1 MNIQPFKVHIP
12 ETALQD
18 LHERLARTRWPDE
31 VPNTGWEYGTNLAYL
46 KELVHY
52 WQTQFDWR
60 AQEEMM
66 NQFAHF
72 RADFDGFGI
81 HFIHEKGKG
90 PDPLPIII
98 THGWPSSFLEMLKI
112 IPLLTDPENHGG
124 KAEDSFDVIVPSLP
138 GYGFSDK
145 PAKRGMTISRIAN
158 IWARL
163 MTEALGYDRFAAQGG
178 DHGASVTEQLA
189 ASHSDSLVGIHLD
202 MVPVHH
208 VFERPPIEELSQSEK
223 EYLQQLELWLQEEG
237 GYAMIQGTKPQTLAY
252 ALNDSPTGLAAWIV
266 EKFRSWSDCNGSVE
280 KRFTKD
286 ELITNITLYWV
297 TETVNAASRL
307 YYEAA
312 HDHNYIHPKHQ
323 RRRRSD
329 VKTAFAIFP
338 KDILTAPRQWAER
351 WFNVMRWTEMP
362 RGGHFAAMEEPKLL
376 ANDIITFFHPLRSPK
391 T

>member
-1 MNIQPFKVHIP
+1 MNVQPFKVHIP
-12 ETALQD
+12 EATLQD
-18 LHERLARTRWPDE
+18 LRERLAHTRWPDE
-31 VPNTGWEYGTNLAYL
+31 IPNTGWEYGTNLAYL
-46 KELVHY
+46 KDLVQY

-60 AQEEMM
+60 AQEKMI

-72 RADFDGFGI
+72 RADFDGFNI
-81 HFIHEKGKG
+81 HFIHELGKG

-138 GYGFSDK
+138 GYGFSDRPTK
-145 PAKRGMTISRIAN
+145 PGMTISQIAN
-158 IWARL
+158 IWAHL
-163 MTEALGYDRFAAQGG
+163 MTDVLRYGRFAAQGG

-189 ASHSDSLVGIHLD
+189 ISHGDLLSGIHLN
-202 MVPVHH
+202 MVPARH
-208 VFERPPIEELSQSEK
+208 VFERPPTEELSQSEK
-223 EYLQQLELWLQEEG
+223 DYLQQLELWLQEEG

-266 EKFRSWSDCNGSVE
+266 EKFRSWSDCDGSLE
-280 KRFTKD
+280 KCFTKD
-286 ELITNITLYWV
+286 ELLTNITLYWV
-297 TETVNAASRL
+297 TETINAASRL

-312 HDHNYIHPKHQ
+312 HDYDYTYPKHH
-323 RRRRSD
+323 RRTD
-329 VKTAFAIFP
+329 VGTAFAIFP

-351 WFNVMRWTEMP
+351 WFNVMRWTDMP

-376 ANDIITFFHPLRSPK
+376 AKDIITFFRPLRSQK
-391 T
+391 R